1 MKSLS
6 ITATLFLAVLT
17 MNVATVRN
25 LQAQTY
31 PGAPVNLIVTMDPG
45 SGADT
50 AGRALAEEM
59 GKIMKTPVIVLNKPG
74 AGSTLGA
81 DFVVKS
87 KKDGHTLLY
96 ATASAVVHTKVTNPA
111 IVPFDPAK
119 DLEPLGFHCFLPL
132 ALVVQQDSPWN
143 TLKDFVDH
151 GKKNPGALRISVASL
166 GNIDHMNVEII
177 QSMTGAQFNV
187 IPFKAA
193 NAAITGLLGGHVEGS
208 LVSIPLAG
216 PHVKAGKLKMLI
228 VSNKHAEFPDV
239 PTAAD
244 LGFKENLLF
253 SWFAVYGPA
262 GLSEEVKRVLV
273 PAIEKAVRNP
283 DLKPKL
289 EKLGFGVEY
298 RSPEELRRL
307 QSSDYA
313 VAHSLAVKM
322 GLHK

>member
-1 MKSLS
+1 MKSVS
-6 ITATLFLAVLT
+6 IAATLVWVVLAV
-17 MNVATVRN
+17 NVAAVQN
-25 LQAQTY
+25 LHAQGY
-31 PGAPVNLIVTMDPG
+31 PGGPVNLIVTMDPG

-50 AGRALAEEM
+50 AGRALAEEL
-59 GKIMKTPVIVLNKPG
+59 GRIMKTPVVVVNKPG

-96 ATASAVVHTKVTNPA
+96 ATASAVVHTKVTSPEV
-111 IVPFDPAK
+111 VPFDPAK

-132 ALVVQQDSPWN
+132 ALVVQQDSPWK
-143 TLKDFVDH
+143 TLQEFVDH

-193 NAAITGLLGGHVEGS
+193 NAAITALLGGHVEGS
-208 LVSIPLAG
+208 VVSIPLAA
-216 PHVKAGKLKMLI
+216 PHVKAGKLRMLI
-228 VSNKHAEFPDV
+228 FSNKHPEFPGV

-244 LGFKENLLF
+244 LGYKENLLF

-262 GLSEEVKRVLV
+262 GISEDAKKVLV
-273 PAIEKAVRNP
+273 PAIEKAVGNP
-283 DLKPKL
+283 ELKAKL
-289 EKLGFGVEY
+289 EQLGFGVEY
-298 RSPEELRRL
+298 RSPEDLRRL
-307 QSSDYA
+307 QASDYA
-313 VAHSLAVKM
+313 VADSLAIKM
-322 GLHK
+322 GLRK

>member
-1 MKSLS
+1 
-6 ITATLFLAVLT
+6 V
-17 MNVATVRN
+17 VV
-25 LQAQTY
+25 
-31 PGAPVNLIVTMDPG
+31 
-45 SGADT
+45 
-50 AGRALAEEM
+50 
-59 GKIMKTPVIVLNKPG
+59 NKPG

-96 ATASAVVHTKVTNPA
+96 ATASAVVHTKVTSPE

-132 ALVVQQDSPWN
+132 VLVVQQDSPWK

-177 QSMTGAQFNV
+177 QSMTGAPPYNV

-193 NAAITGLLGGHVEGS
+193 NAAVTALLGGHVEGS
-208 LVSIPLAG
+208 LVSIPLAA
-216 PHVKAGKLKMLI
+216 PHVKAGKLRMLI
-228 VSNKHAEFPDV
+228 VSNKHPEFPDV
-239 PTAAD
+239 PTSAD
-244 LGFKENLLF
+244 LGYKENLLF

-262 GLSEEVKRVLV
+262 GMSEESKKVLI

-283 DLKPKL
+283 ELKAKL
-289 EKLGFGVEY
+289 EQLGFGVEY
-298 RSPEELRRL
+298 RSPEELRKL
-307 QSSDYA
+307 QLSDFA
-313 VAHSLAVKM
+313 VADALAVKM
-322 GLHK
+322 GLRK